1 MARLHFIRRFL
12 SSGTDVKVLHETF
25 RAGIF
30 IKGIDGIL
38 EIIGGAILYVVSP
51 LQINRLVLLLTS
63 HELSED
69 PRDIIA
75 SHLVRWAG
83 HLSVHTKLFGSF
95 YLASHGIMKTA
106 IVLLLWRG
114 RLSAYPAAIV
124 FFSVFILYQG
134 YRYSYSHSIWLIFLS
149 VFDIIIIV
157 LTWLE
162 YQRMR
167 REKGNPQGS

>member
-1 MARLHFIRRFL
+1 MARLPFIRRFL
-12 SSGTDVKVLHETF
+12 SSETDRKVLHETF
-25 RAGIF
+25 RASIF
-30 IKGIDGIL
+30 LKGLDGIL
-38 EIIGGAILYVVSP
+38 EIIGGAILCVVSP
-51 LQINRLVLLLTS
+51 RQINRLVLLLTS

-75 SHLVRWAG
+75 NHLVEWAR
-83 HLSVHTKLFGSF
+83 HISVNTKLFGSF
-95 YLASHGIMKTA
+95 YLVSHGIVKVA

-124 FFSVFILYQG
+124 FFSVFIFYQV

-149 VFDIIIIV
+149 GFDIIIIV

-162 YQRMR
+162 YLRMR
-167 REKGNPQGS
+167 R